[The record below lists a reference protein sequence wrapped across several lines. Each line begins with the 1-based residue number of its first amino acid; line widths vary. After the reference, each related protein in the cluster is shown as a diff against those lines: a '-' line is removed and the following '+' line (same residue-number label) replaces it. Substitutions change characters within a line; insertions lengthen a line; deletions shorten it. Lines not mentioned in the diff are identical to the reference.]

1 MTMNNQDIFQIVVER
16 LKSEPFLNGFKFR
29 KRDYSFIQQ
38 ENGLRRSIELD
49 HWIKDGVLIVYPIY
63 MVRFDVLLKW
73 FEPYSFKSL
82 QIQRDNPSVD
92 FSGNML
98 GQQDKFQIV
107 EVSLQQDFTTLCDKL
122 AKCSNIVF
130 SSYTSLNDMYKRDI
144 IPILEGKRTLPDVG
158 ADWAFKYLTLTRIV
172 SPENYSAVKGLVL
185 SQVNKMA
192 KRNEPNIIEYMP
204 RLDEIINAMEHA
216 FSTK

>member
-1 MTMNNQDIFQIVVER
+1 
-16 LKSEPFLNGFKFR
+16 
-29 KRDYSFIQQ
+29 
-38 ENGLRRSIELD
+38 
-49 HWIKDGVLIVYPIY
+49 
-63 MVRFDVLLKW
+63 
-73 FEPYSFKSL
+73 
-82 QIQRDNPSVD
+82 
-92 FSGNML
+92 ML

-192 KRNEPNIIEYMP
+192 KRNEPNIVEYMP

>member
-1 MTMNNQDIFQIVVER
+1 MNNQDIFQIVVER

-63 MVRFDVLLKW
+63 MVRFDILLKW

-82 QIQRDNPSVD
+82 QDQRDNPSVA

-98 GQQDKFQIV
+98 ERQDKFQV
-107 EVSLQQDFTTLCDKL
+107 TEDSLEQDYTTLRDAL
-122 AKCSNIVF
+122 AECSGMF
-130 SSYTSLNDMYKRDI
+130 FPSYTSLHDMFERVI
-144 IPILEGKRTLPDVG
+144 IPILEGKRTLPDIG
-158 ADWAFKYLTLTRIV
+158 ADWVFMYLTLTRIV

>member
-49 HWIKDGVLIVYPIY
+49 HWIKDGVLIAYPIY

>member
-1 MTMNNQDIFQIVVER
+1 MNNQDIFQIVVER